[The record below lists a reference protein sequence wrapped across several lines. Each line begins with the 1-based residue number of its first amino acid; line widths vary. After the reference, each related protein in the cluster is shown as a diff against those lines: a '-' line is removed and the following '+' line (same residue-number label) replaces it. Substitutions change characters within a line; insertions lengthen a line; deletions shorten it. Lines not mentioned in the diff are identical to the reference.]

1 MSIVITG
8 ASGHLGRRT
17 AELVL
22 DAGAAPVLVTRR
34 PEALAGLAERGAD
47 VRYGDFDEPASLAAA
62 FAGGERLLLIST
74 DRVGERLAGH
84 RAAIAAAAAAG
95 VRQIAYT
102 SLINPSDNNPAGVA
116 PDHRETEEAI
126 RAAGLAWTFLRN
138 AIYAEIM
145 AAGAGPAL
153 ATGTLV
159 TNAGDGRC
167 SYVTREDCAAAAAAV
182 LTSDGHEFK
191 AYDISGPEA
200 LSVDDIAALYAEA
213 GGRPVARGAARRR
226 RVGRRDGRAR
236 GHAGAGRAAIRVV
249 RALDAARLRGR
260 AQHRGRGSDRAA
272 AAAGP
277 RGAQSCGAMSGAA
290 WHGIAGASLRSACR
304 WCFAA
309 GAGVSASAEAP
320 AAIAPAESAAATTP
334 IAHRV
339 ARRGP
344 RGGSGSSRSWSSTS
358 SNCSIRGRLALSGSS
373 REHLSP
379 HSHRMPILSGM
390 TARTRKIVVVLG
402 ASGLPRAR
410 RASRPGRTWSRRG
423 RAPSRARS
431 RRPPPSR
438 AGRWCSASGPG
449 TPCTR

>member
-1 MSIVITG
+1 MGIVITG

-34 PEALAGLAERGAD
+34 PEALADLAERGAD

-145 AAGAGPAL
+145 AAGAGSAL

-213 GGRPVARGAARRR
+213 GGRPVAAVRLDDDAWVAAM
-226 RVGRRDGRAR
+226 VE
-236 GHAGAGRAAIRVV
+236 HAGMPEPV
-249 RALDAARLRGR
+249 ARLYASFGR
-260 AQHRGRGSDRAA
+260 STRLGY
-272 AAAGP
+272 
-277 RGAQSCGAMSGAA
+277 
-290 WHGIAGASLRSACR
+290 
-304 WCFAA
+304 
-309 GAGVSASAEAP
+309 AGVLSTAVEDLTGRPPRPAREALSP
-320 AAIAPAESAAATTP
+320 AAP
-334 IAHRV
+334 
-339 ARRGP
+339 
-344 RGGSGSSRSWSSTS
+344 
-358 SNCSIRGRLALSGSS
+358 
-373 REHLSP
+373 
-379 HSHRMPILSGM
+379 
-390 TARTRKIVVVLG
+390 
-402 ASGLPRAR
+402 
-410 RASRPGRTWSRRG
+410 
-423 RAPSRARS
+423 
-431 RRPPPSR
+431 
-438 AGRWCSASGPG
+438 
-449 TPCTR
+449 